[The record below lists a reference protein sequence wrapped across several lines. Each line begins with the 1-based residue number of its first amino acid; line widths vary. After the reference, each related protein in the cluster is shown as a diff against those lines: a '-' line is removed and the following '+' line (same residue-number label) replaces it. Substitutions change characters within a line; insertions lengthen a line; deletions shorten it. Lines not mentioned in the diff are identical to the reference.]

1 MLKESVAQALNQED
15 VPTPRGP
22 AWSHIYS
29 GRWTD
34 TTIRSILVNPVY
46 AGDLVWNR
54 RTDARFHSI
63 RDGQAVERENAHG
76 ARLVPNDESDWLVV
90 LCGTLSY
97 PLRPYPGVPL
107 RCTPG
112 YSP

>member
-1 MLKESVAQALNQED
+1 MYTDLGKGFKSVAQALNHDD

-29 GRWTD
+29 GKWTD

-54 RTDARFHSI
+54 RTDVRFHQI
-63 RDGQAVERENAHG
+63 RDGQAIERENAHG
-76 ARLVPNDESDWLVV
+76 AP
-90 LCGTLSY
+90 
-97 PLRPYPGVPL
+97 PGPERRVGL
-107 RCTPG
+107 AGRA
-112 YSP
+112 